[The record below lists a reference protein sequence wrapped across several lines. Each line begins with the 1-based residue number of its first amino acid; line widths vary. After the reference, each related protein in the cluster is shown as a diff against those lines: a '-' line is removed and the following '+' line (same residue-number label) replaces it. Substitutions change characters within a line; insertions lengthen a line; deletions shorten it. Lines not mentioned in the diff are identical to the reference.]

1 MGHGGLNTMVG
12 IQITMYV
19 YNNNAVCNYT
29 KQAQNCA
36 DSRLYLSDYN
46 ACSKLFLL
54 RQQLNT
60 VTRTQGTGFHLIKHL
75 LNGFLVNLQQ
85 HNLLISPIS

>member
-1 MGHGGLNTMVG
+1 MLYE
-12 IQITMYV
+12 ITLPKHRTV
-19 YNNNAVCNYT
+19 LTV
-29 KQAQNCA
+29 
-36 DSRLYLSDYN
+36 YLSDYN
-46 ACSKLFLL
+46 ACSKLFLP

-60 VTRTQGTGFHLIKHL
+60 VTRTQGAGFHLVKHL